1 MTEIEQDGRTYVLK
15 SEMEN
20 IIKERIGKVA
30 SRATSAE
37 QALEEAQK
45 RLEKAEKAM
54 SSVDILNQQ
63 LAEMQTRLQH
73 SEQRFDRYQSISK
86 HGLTDPDLIEA
97 IEWSFERAQK
107 GRGDGDRQTLS
118 EWLDQQVTNP
128 ENAPITIRPHLQALK
143 MIAEADTPPQQKEA
157 PQEASTLSQMQ
168 SLGEYT
174 QQQQQTPPPRANVGA
189 IPAPDSPGFLDRAL
203 KDPDFYAANRDK
215 VRAAWQNRNRR
226 QS

>member
-1 MTEIEQDGRTYVLK
+1 MTEIENEGRVYVLK
-15 SEMEN
+15 SEIES

-37 QALEEAQK
+37 QALEEAQR

-63 LAEMQTRLQH
+63 LAEMQTKLQS
-73 SEQRFDRYQSISK
+73 SEQRFSRYQSISK
-86 HGLTDPDLIEA
+86 HGLTDPDLVEA

-107 GRGDGDRQTLS
+107 GKSDKERQTLS
-118 EWLDQQVTNP
+118 EWLDQQVESP

-143 MIAEADTPPQQKEA
+143 MLDEDPSPQT
-157 PQEASTLSQMQ
+157 EASAESYASNQEQSYTEQ
-168 SLGEYT
+168 SL
-174 QQQQQTPPPRANVGA
+174 QQSAPAPRANVGA
-189 IPAPDSPGFLDRAL
+189 IPAPDSPGFLERAL
-203 KDPDFYAANRDK
+203 KDPEFYAANRDK
-215 VRAAWQNRNRR
+215 VMQAWKNRNRR